1 MNYYEK
7 YTVVED
13 KFLNNTLCID
23 HLKELQDGILNCLNY
38 QSNVL
43 ILKTNMF
50 PCSSA
55 MSDSQIIFL
64 NDQIQILYFLNY

>member
-23 HLKELQDGILNCLNY
+23 HLKELQDEILNCLNY

-43 ILKTNMF
+43 F
-50 PCSSA
+50 
-55 MSDSQIIFL
+55 
-64 NDQIQILYFLNY
+64 